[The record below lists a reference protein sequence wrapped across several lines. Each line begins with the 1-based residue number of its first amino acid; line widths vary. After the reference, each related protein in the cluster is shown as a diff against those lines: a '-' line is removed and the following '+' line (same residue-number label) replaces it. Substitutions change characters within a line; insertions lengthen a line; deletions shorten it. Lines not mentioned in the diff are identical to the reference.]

1 MMKVRAS
8 AEGDSFSRL
17 ASNVDSENYECSSS
31 RDCCFTIPA
40 MAAFCKLIK
49 ALKSSRSYFLVSIC
63 RNCSS
68 ASTVKYPVESAC
80 WTTSRIRSM
89 CFNPNRK
96 LSERSMYCEL
106 VGQNECWCLTNRLN
120 KIALLVAT
128 FKILIISH
136 LISDL
141 LIICHDEKYAKLT

>member
-17 ASNVDSENYECSSS
+17 ASNVDSQNYKRISS

-40 MAAFCKLIK
+40 IAAFCKLIK

-96 LSERSMYCEL
+96 LSETSMYCEL
-106 VGQNECWCLTNRLN
+106 LERMMAFTNGLN
-120 KIALLVAT
+120 KTALLVDT

-141 LIICHDEKYAKLT
+141 LIICTDEEYAKLT